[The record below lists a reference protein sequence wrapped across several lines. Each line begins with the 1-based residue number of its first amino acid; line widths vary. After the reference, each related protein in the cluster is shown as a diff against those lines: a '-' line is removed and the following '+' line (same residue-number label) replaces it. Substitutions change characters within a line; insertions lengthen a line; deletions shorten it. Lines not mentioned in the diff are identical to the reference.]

1 MNAVVHWARWPF
13 IGRRASQIA
22 TIVITVCLQLD
33 GNAATLTAVVLAPVT
48 EGGPAATVAVQ
59 LAFDVGENPAN
70 CQVDGTLSTADVDAI
85 AGADYQPIS
94 APFSLSLKTS
104 DTSVQQQFTIP
115 IVNDAIAETDE
126 AFFASINATIAPA
139 LCPLSV
145 NIVKN
150 TAITIADD
158 DPGNASMAFSAT
170 VLSVNE
176 NAGNVVVQVVMN
188 GAASLQPPFIATVD
202 VATQDGTAN
211 SNNDFGAVSTTLSF
225 DATTLV
231 QTVTIPLTDDAIA
244 EASESFSV
252 VLSNAS
258 ATLNDRRTVGVGLPT
273 PALAVTIV
281 DDDVPGALQFAGSA
295 LTATENGGPL
305 TVSVNR
311 VGGSAGAV
319 SIDYAAASGSATRR
333 ARLHRGDRDF
343 ELGRRRLRAED
354 IRRADPQRRADRPE

>member
-1 MNAVVHWARWPF
+1 MNAVVHRARWPF
-13 IGRRASQIA
+13 VGRRASQIA
-22 TIVITVCLQLD
+22 TIVIALITVCLQVD

-48 EGGPAATVAVQ
+48 EGGPGATVAVQ

-70 CQVDGTLSTADVDAI
+70 CQVDGTLSTADIDAI

-145 NIVKN
+145 NIVKD

-158 DPGNASMAFSAT
+158 DPGNASMAFNAS

-231 QTVTIPLTDDAIA
+231 QTVTIPLTNDAIA
-244 EASESFSV
+244 EASESFSDRV
-252 VLSNAS
+252 VEC
-258 ATLNDRRTVGVGLPT
+258 
-273 PALAVTIV
+273 I
-281 DDDVPGALQFAGSA
+281 
-295 LTATENGGPL
+295 
-305 TVSVNR
+305 
-311 VGGSAGAV
+311 
-319 SIDYAAASGSATRR
+319 
-333 ARLHRGDRDF
+333 RD
-343 ELGRRRLRAED
+343 AE
-354 IRRADPQRRADRPE
+354 